1 MFGIV
6 FFLKAYLYNN
16 SWGKDHFHINIGY
29 MRNPFSTDSDAV
41 WQREVVLLPVSD
53 QRSAVDLAA
62 DSLLHH
68 LPSVELQARVHR
80 VHTLGGQVP
89 RTGRGAAAS
98 LSHLGEGCRMAW
110 PLMAKSD
117 QQSLRCSPFRR

>member
-1 MFGIV
+1 MFGAV
-6 FFLKAYLYNN
+6 LLKADLNNN
-16 SWGKDHFHINIGY
+16 SGGEDHFYINIGY
-29 MRNPFSTDSDAV
+29 MQNPLSTHSDAV

-68 LPSVELQARVHR
+68 LPPVELQARVHR

-89 RTGRGAAAS
+89 CTGRGAAAS
-98 LSHLGEGCRMAW
+98 LPHLGGVQGG
-110 PLMAKSD
+110 P
-117 QQSLRCSPFRR
+117 